1 MNYIEQYYSK
11 IQSGEITADNKIK
24 SVYSELVKRCKD
36 QTGRYIF
43 DKGKAER
50 PIQFIEKFCRHSKGE
65 WAGRP
70 VKLELFQKAFIS
82 ALYGFID
89 TETGYRQYKE
99 AFFLVGRKNGKS
111 TLAAGLALYELLADG
126 EPGAECYSIA
136 TKKDQA
142 KIIFDEVLHMVQQSP
157 HLKRHLKKR
166 KTDLYSP
173 TTFSKMQAL
182 GRNSDSLDGLNASFV
197 VVDELHGIKDRNLY
211 DVMKQSQSAR
221 RQPLLLMITTAGTVR
236 ESIYDNIY
244 DYACKVVDGTFKDD
258 HFLPV
263 IYELDSAKEWQ
274 QPETWEKANPS
285 LGKIKK
291 LSDIQ
296 QKVERAKQNAADLPS
311 VLCKDFNIRQN
322 SFRSWLTFEDVNNE
336 SAFDLADFKGGYFIG
351 GTDLSQTGDLTAA
364 TALLMKPG
372 DSNIYISQMY
382 FLPGD
387 LLNDR
392 VEKEKIPYNIW
403 HNAGLVRLCSGNRIN
418 YSDVTAWFN
427 ELVELHGINP
437 YIIGYDAWSATY
449 WRQEMES
456 EGFNLQPIRQGA
468 KTLSLPMQ
476 TLEQD
481 LKAKKIIYNNNPIL
495 KWCLTNTAI
504 EVDRNG
510 NITPKKAL
518 SPKQRIDG
526 TASLLDAYTVL
537 QENYQDYINLIE
549 G

>member
-263 IYELDSAKEWQ
+263 IYELDNAKEWQ

-285 LGKIKK
+285 LGRIKK

-351 GTDLSQTGDLTAA
+351 GADLSQTGDLTAA

>member
-263 IYELDSAKEWQ
+263 IYELDNAKEWQ

-285 LGKIKK
+285 LGRIKK

-322 SFRSWLTFEDVNNE
+322 SFRAWLTFEDVNNE

-351 GTDLSQTGDLTAA
+351 GADLSQTGDLTAA

>member
-285 LGKIKK
+285 LGRIKK

-351 GTDLSQTGDLTAA
+351 GADLSQTGDLTAA